1 MAVTID
7 KIAASQNMLR
17 YGVSADGAGTNDT
30 TLTKAALIADCV
42 AGALRSKLDGSG
54 YGTDVSGIVAWD
66 EIELDPEI
74 SVYTAGKNL
83 APVLLGFAFVN
94 NGSANAIQVRA
105 AAAGDAILEIR
116 FNPTPIT

>member
-1 MAVTID
+1 MAVTIN

-17 YGVSADGAGTNDT
+17 YGVSADGAGTNNT
-30 TLTKAALIADCV
+30 TLTKAALIADSA
-42 AGALRSKLDGSG
+42 AGALRGKLDGSG
-54 YGTDVSGIVAWD
+54 YGTDMSGIVAWD

-74 SVYTAGKNL
+74 SVYAVGKGTT
-83 APVLLGFAFVN
+83 PVLLGFSFVN
-94 NGSANAIQVRA
+94 NGSANVILVRA